1 MCANAARKRIED
13 TRKFIFQ
20 RLFSCIRVQGEEL
33 SYRNQRVAAARHNIS
48 LKRMHCSSLRW
59 KEYLQLEIFGF
70 QSFLSVCFR
79 SVSIVVKKGVRLGR
93 TPGLAE
99 QAFLSDKCRFVGQK
113 HSLLPSGDGKIRGGE
128 FRSEVCKVFRSVFAS
143 GPASDVSCY
152 EGVQRNECV
161 RHADLLCLVAETEE
175 CICTRWNSIMIKRY
189 LARIISI
196 LVNKQSHSLKRTFFL
211 ES

>member
-128 FRSEVCKVFRSVFAS
+128 FRSEVCKVFRSVSAS
-143 GPASDVSCY
+143 GPASDVLCY
-152 EGVQRNECV
+152 EGTQRDECV
-161 RHADLLCLVAETEE
+161 RPACRSAVPCRRNGSMHLTMELNHDKKIPCPYY
-175 CICTRWNSIMIKRY
+175 IGRS
-189 LARIISI
+189 
-196 LVNKQSHSLKRTFFL
+196 
-211 ES
+211 